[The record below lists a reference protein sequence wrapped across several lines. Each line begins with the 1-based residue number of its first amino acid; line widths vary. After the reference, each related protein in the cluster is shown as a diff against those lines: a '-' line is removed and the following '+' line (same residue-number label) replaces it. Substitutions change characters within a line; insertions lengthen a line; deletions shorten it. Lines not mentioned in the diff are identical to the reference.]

1 MKKMGNKKMNLGNL
15 TVFNMAKQ
23 NMDYLSLKEKV
34 IAGNIANA
42 STPNYLA
49 KDVTKP
55 SFLNALNQGKT
66 SLELKKTNSKH
77 IGELKSA
84 AQKRQMGN
92 VAVVYTPKPSD
103 TLTIDGN
110 GVILEDQMNEASKAS
125 SEYKRMIT
133 IYNTYKNMLS
143 IANTKING

>member
-1 MKKMGNKKMNLGNL
+1 MDLRNL

-55 SFLNALNQGKT
+55 SFLDNLRENKPL
-66 SLELKKTNSKH
+66 LELKQTNSKH
-77 IGELKSA
+77 FGELKSVA
-84 AQKRQMGN
+84 TKNQMRN
-92 VAVVYTPKPSD
+92 VAVVYTPKPGDS
-103 TLTIDGN
+103 LTIDGN

-125 SEYKRMIT
+125 SEYKKMIT
-133 IYNTYKNMLS
+133 IYNSYKKMLS
-143 IANTKING
+143 TANTKING

>member
-1 MKKMGNKKMNLGNL
+1 MKKTGNKTMDLNNL

-23 NMDYLSLKEKV
+23 NMNYLSLKEKV

-55 SFLNALNQGKT
+55 SFIDNIKVNKPL
-66 SLELKKTNSKH
+66 LELNKTNSKH
-77 IGELKSA
+77 FGELKSVA
-84 AQKRQMGN
+84 NNNRLKN
-92 VAVVYTPKPSD
+92 VAVVYTPKPGDS
-103 TLTIDGN
+103 LTIDGN

-133 IYNTYKNMLS
+133 IYNSYKKMLS
-143 IANTKING
+143 TANTKING

>member
-1 MKKMGNKKMNLGNL
+1 MNLNNL

-23 NMDYLSLKEKV
+23 NMNYLSLKEKV

-55 SFLNALNQGKT
+55 SFLDSLKE
-66 SLELKKTNSKH
+66 SKPLLELTKTNSKH
-77 IGELKSA
+77 IGELKSVA
-84 AQKRQMGN
+84 NKNHMKN

-103 TLTIDGN
+103 SLTIDGN

-133 IYNTYKNMLS
+133 IYNSYKKMLS
-143 IANTKING
+143 TANTKING

>member
-1 MKKMGNKKMNLGNL
+1 MDLNNL

-23 NMDYLSLKEKV
+23 NMNYLSLKEKV

-49 KDVTKP
+49 KDITKP
-55 SFLNALNQGKT
+55 SFIDNIKVNKPL
-66 SLELKKTNSKH
+66 LELNKTNSKH
-77 IGELKSA
+77 FGELKSVA
-84 AQKRQMGN
+84 NNNRLKN
-92 VAVVYTPKPSD
+92 VAVVYTPKPGDS
-103 TLTIDGN
+103 LTIDGN

-133 IYNTYKNMLS
+133 IYNSYKKMLS
-143 IANTKING
+143 TANTRING